1 MFEALPS
8 SHDVGALRDAC
19 WLRVVPTF
27 NQMDKGKLVKS
38 DSLYE
43 DFKTI
48 DQARNAVNMKQFKRD
63 TTA

>member
-1 MFEALPS
+1 
-8 SHDVGALRDAC
+8 
-19 WLRVVPTF
+19 
-27 NQMDKGKLVKS
+27 MDKGKLVKS